1 MDALPLE
8 QVQGLATTITENA
21 WLWSGNFLAL
31 IILTVVFLFFAMRG
45 GRSGLIS
52 FILSLYAGYAI
63 YSVFPYTEFVVA
75 LGGTAL
81 VKAILSVLVFAVST
95 FLPFVLIKRLTG
107 GGFGSLSF
115 VPNLVLSFLA
125 AGLVLVLGYH
135 VFDVN
140 NIYQFSQP
148 LNQLFEPEG
157 YFFWW
162 FIAPLLGLFIFAR

>member
-1 MDALPLE
+1 
-8 QVQGLATTITENA
+8 
-21 WLWSGNFLAL
+21 
-31 IILTVVFLFFAMRG
+31 
-45 GRSGLIS
+45 
-52 FILSLYAGYAI
+52 
-63 YSVFPYTEFVVA
+63 
-75 LGGTAL
+75 
-81 VKAILSVLVFAVST
+81 VFAVST

-140 NIYQFSQP
+140 NIYEFSQP